1 MLQVIEAENVQ
12 DVIGKYND
20 LFDKNQNLKYE
31 VKDLQC
37 RIQSLKEKQ
46 FK

>member
-1 MLQVIEAENVQ
+1 MLRVIEADNSL

-20 LFDKNQNLKYE
+20 LFVKNQNLKYE
-31 VKDLQC
+31 VKNLQC
-37 RIQSLKEKQ
+37 RIQSLKE